1 MLKKITVPE
10 IFVRM
15 WVADVPLDLK
25 NDVEKKRRKMRLNK
39 KTAMT
44 IMMELFLASEG
55 KPSNE

>member
-55 KPSNE
+55 KPINE